1 MSPETTSLLGAARYG
16 VTTAPTGLRNTQ
28 ELLNTAAS
36 TKAGQPD
43 ILEQPRLAGE
53 WLRELRAVTAP
64 DAADAVT
71 PDPTPGEL
79 LKLIELRGSIAAA
92 LVGSAP
98 SRVRTDV
105 RLEMAASGRVQVG
118 FGDLPVPRLIAA
130 VLVEALLA
138 QQGDEWRRLKICAN
152 PLCDISFYDRSKNR
166 SGVWHDVH
174 VCGNAINLRASRS
187 RRRAEH
193 ADSGARVDEREG

>member
-1 MSPETTSLLGAARYG
+1 M
-16 VTTAPTGLRNTQ
+16 APIGLRTTQ

-43 ILEQPRLAGE
+43 LLEQPRLAGE
-53 WLRELRAVTAP
+53 WLRELRSVTAP
-64 DAADAVT
+64 DAADPVA
-71 PDPTPGEL
+71 PDPTPDEL
-79 LKLIELRGSIAAA
+79 LRLVELRGSIAAA

-105 RLEMAASGRVQVG
+105 RLEMAPSGRVQVG
-118 FGDLPVPRLIAA
+118 VSDLPVPRLIAD
-130 VLVEALLA
+130 VLVEVLLA
-138 QQGDEWRRLKICAN
+138 QQGDERRRLKMCAN
-152 PLCDISFYDRSKNR
+152 PLCNISFYDRSKNR

-187 RRRAEH
+187 RRRAER
-193 ADSGARVDEREG
+193 AESGERVDEREG